1 MITPSLT
8 SSMKQTDPHLKEVNQ
23 NIEAK
28 TPDGCEECLQMGSD
42 WVHLRLCL
50 SCGHVGCCDNSPN
63 KHATKHFKST
73 KHPIIRSFEPGE
85 TWEWCYVD
93 NILIGSHP
101 SQKKDDIIKN
111 QDAKKEDVVGKD
123 KYVKENSHSSLFQSS
138 SSPNLQVSPDSL
150 MKKSQVRVR
159 KTLEGKPEFVM
170 SSVETQ
176 NVLEKFAKYKTTFVV
191 LHVDLVGSTRMAM
204 RLPLDRLTM
213 IIQAFNQEISIIA
226 KAFGGYIL
234 KYVGDAVLAFFVVTG
249 HKSEA
254 KTACMNAVNCAKYM
268 LRIAHEVINP
278 ILNQFY
284 CPEMNLRIGID
295 IGENAIIQ
303 SGWDIH
309 PNIHNRPKNNKNVI
323 IINNNKK
330 QQQHLL
336 VKEPVYDLL
345 SYTLS
350 IAVKMTALAH
360 PNHIVIGD
368 PMYNL
373 LDDKQRSEFQLL
385 DIAPDIW
392 NYVCQTS
399 EGNIYSLYTSV

>member
-1 MITPSLT
+1 MRHI
-8 SSMKQTDPHLKEVNQ
+8 DPHLKEVNQ
-23 NIEAK
+23 NIEPK

-101 SQKKDDIIKN
+101 SQKKDDKIKT
-111 QDAKKEDVVGKD
+111 QDAKKEEVLGKN
-123 KYVKENSHSSLFQSS
+123 KYLKDNPHSSFLQSS
-138 SSPNLQVSPDSL
+138 SSPNRLVSPDSL
-150 MKKSQVRVR
+150 MKKSQTRVR
-159 KTLEGKPEFVM
+159 KTLEGTPEFVM

-176 NVLEKFAKYKTTFVV
+176 NVLKKLAKYKTNFVV
-191 LHVDLVGSTRMAM
+191 LHVDLVGSTKLAM

-213 IIQAFNQEISIIA
+213 MIQAFNQEMSVIVT
-226 KAFGGYIL
+226 AFGGYVL
-234 KYVGDAVLAFFVVTG
+234 KYVGDAVLAFFVVPG

-254 KTACMNAVNCAKYM
+254 KAACINAVNCAKYM
-268 LRIAHEVINP
+268 IRIAREAINP
-278 ILNQFY
+278 ILNQY
-284 CPEMNLRIGID
+284 GCPEMNLRIGID

-309 PNIHNRPKNNKNVI
+309 PNIRNRRKNNKNIVI
-323 IINNNKK
+323 NHNKK
-330 QQQHLL
+330 QQRLL
-336 VKEPVYDLL
+336 VKKPVYDIL
-345 SYTLS
+345 SYTIS
-350 IAVKMTALAH
+350 IAVKMTALAN

-368 PMYNL
+368 PMYNVL
-373 LDDKQRSEFQLL
+373 NYKQRSAFEPLNL
-385 DIAPDIW
+385 SPDIW
-392 NYVCQTS
+392 SYVCRNS
-399 EGNIYSLYTSV
+399 ERKSYIVYTDV

>member
-1 MITPSLT
+1 
-8 SSMKQTDPHLKEVNQ
+8 MKQTDPHLKEVNQ

-63 KHATKHFKST
+63 EHATKHFKST

-101 SQKKDDIIKN
+101 SQKKDDKIKN
-111 QDAKKEDVVGKD
+111 QDAKREEVPGKD
-123 KYVKENSHSSLFQSS
+123 KYVKENSHSSLLQSS
-138 SSPNLQVSPDSL
+138 STNLQVSPDSL
-150 MKKSQVRVR
+150 MKKSQIRVR

-176 NVLEKFAKYKTTFVV
+176 EVLEKFAKYKTTFVV
-191 LHVDLVGSTRMAM
+191 LHVDLVGSTKLAM
-204 RLPLDRLTM
+204 RLPMDRLTM
-213 IIQAFNQEISIIA
+213 IIQAFNQEISIIV

-234 KYVGDAVLAFFVVTG
+234 KYVGDAVLAFFVVPG

-254 KTACMNAVNCAKYM
+254 KAACMNALNCAKYM

-278 ILNQFY
+278 ILNQY
-284 CPEMNLRIGID
+284 ECPEMNLRIGID

-303 SGWDIH
+303 SGWDTH
-309 PNIHNRPKNNKNVI
+309 SNIHNRPKNNRNVI
-323 IINNNKK
+323 INNKHK
-330 QQQHLL
+330 KQHLL

-385 DIAPDIW
+385 DITPDIW
-392 NYVCQTS
+392 NYVCQNS
-399 EGNIYSLYTSV
+399 EGNIYSLYTNV